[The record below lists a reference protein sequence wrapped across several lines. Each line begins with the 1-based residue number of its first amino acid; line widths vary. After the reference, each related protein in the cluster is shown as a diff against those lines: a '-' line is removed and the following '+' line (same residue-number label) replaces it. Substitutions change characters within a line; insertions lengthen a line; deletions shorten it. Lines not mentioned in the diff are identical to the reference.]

1 MFISDIFLNSEKL
14 ITKSPVNGEVRR
26 KADHD
31 AETRNLEPSIHRK
44 SRNPKP
50 TSNRPRHCEAGK
62 NRGRRHR
69 NARSNTDISQGEIN
83 IGNTTIPKPPSQN
96 PRTSRMPKLQH
107 RNPERRNRKR
117 RDCSGLRPQTPSYRG
132 VLPRL
137 ATILVQKRS
146 WEEYNR
152 KSSFSV
158 KKSGEKQ

>member
-50 TSNRPRHCEAGK
+50 TSNRPRYCEASE

-69 NARSNTDISQGEIN
+69 NTRSNTDISQGEIN
-83 IGNTTIPKPPSQN
+83 VGNTTIPKPPSQN

-107 RNPERRNRKR
+107 RNSQGRNRKR
-117 RDCSGLRPQTPSYRG
+117 CDCSSFRQS
-132 VLPRL
+132 LPNRKTL
-137 ATILVQKRS
+137 HAILV
-146 WEEYNR
+146 
-152 KSSFSV
+152 
-158 KKSGEKQ
+158 